1 MLIESFLDS
10 DLLVDLLLC
19 EDKPFSDSPDEL
31 FSESWLDLLSS
42 ESVSELEVVTLRGVS
57 SVFETSN
64 STFSDNYVSSTP
76 NLALK
81 PTFIVKFPVFD
92 LALD

>member
-10 DLLVDLLLC
+10 DLLLC
-19 EDKPFSDSPDEL
+19 EDNPFSDSPDEL

-42 ESVSELEVVTLRGVS
+42 ESVSELEVVTLRGES

-64 STFSDNYVSSTP
+64 STFSDN
-76 NLALK
+76 
-81 PTFIVKFPVFD
+81 
-92 LALD
+92 